1 MEQPPWKVAVIIVVV
16 ILLVMVIVGV
26 YREGREIRATLPKLR
41 ARRSA
46 DHPTTGDMTHAV

>member
-1 MEQPPWKVAVIIVVV
+1 MEQQPWKVAVIVVIV

-26 YREGREIRATLPKLR
+26 YREDREIRAKLPRLR

-46 DHPTTGDMTHAV
+46 DHPTTGT